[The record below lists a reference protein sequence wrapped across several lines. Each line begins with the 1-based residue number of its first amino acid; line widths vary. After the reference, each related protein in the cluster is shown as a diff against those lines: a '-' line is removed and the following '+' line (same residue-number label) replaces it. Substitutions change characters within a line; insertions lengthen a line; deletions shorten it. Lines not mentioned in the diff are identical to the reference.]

1 MAPRAAYVHIPF
13 CEHICYYCDFNKVFL
28 KNQPVAEYL
37 DALEREIE
45 LTLKTYP
52 TDHLD
57 TIFIG
62 GGTPTALNEEQ
73 MARLMGIVE
82 RHLLPLTDDSLEYTV
97 ESNPDGVSPQKLDI
111 MKAGGVNRV
120 SFGVQSFDDGL
131 LERIGRT
138 HREAKVAQTLSEAA
152 ERFDNISVDLMFGL
166 PNQTLE
172 QVEYD
177 VERALKLPIT
187 HISSYSLILEPHTVF
202 AIQERKG
209 KLPLPSQD
217 LEADMYRLMIERI
230 EAGGL
235 AQYEISNFS
244 LPGKESRHNRVYWE
258 NDEYYGFGAGS
269 HGYIEK
275 TRRANIAPIPHYIK
289 AEGLPVRNETPL
301 TEVERM
307 EEEMFLGLRMR
318 EGVSLER
325 FEAKFGHAFDDVF
338 GKVIRELL
346 PQGLIERTATHV
358 RLTDEGLPL
367 ANEVFAAFIGEAELE
382 D

>member
-1 MAPRAAYVHIPF
+1 MTPRAAYVHIPF

-45 LTLKTYP
+45 LTLQQYP
-52 TDHLD
+52 TDRLE

-62 GGTPTALNEEQ
+62 GGTPTALNEQQ
-73 MARLMGIVE
+73 MQRLMDIISK
-82 RHLLPLTDDSLEYTV
+82 HLLPLTDETLEYTV
-97 ESNPDGVSPQKLDI
+97 ESNPDGVSPEKLDI

-138 HREAKVAQTLSEAA
+138 HREAKVAETLDEAA
-152 ERFDNISVDLMFGL
+152 KRFDNISVDLMFGL

-172 QVEYD
+172 QVKYD
-177 VERALKLPIT
+177 VERALRLPIT

-209 KLPLPSQD
+209 KLPLPTQD
-217 LEADMYRLMIERI
+217 LEAEMYRLMIETI

-235 AQYEISNFS
+235 KQYEISNFS

-269 HGYIEK
+269 HSYIAQ

-289 AEGLPVRNETPL
+289 AEGLPVRNETLL
-301 TEVERM
+301 TRVERM
-307 EEEMFLGLRMR
+307 EEEMFLGLRMKQ
-318 EGVSLER
+318 GVSIEH
-325 FEAKFGHAFDDVF
+325 FEQKYGIALDAAF
-338 GKVIRELL
+338 GKTITKLL
-346 PQGLIERTATHV
+346 PRGLVERTDTHL
-358 RLTDEGLPL
+358 RLTEAGVPL
-367 ANEVFAAFIGEAELE
+367 ANEVFAEFIGEAEVE
-382 D
+382 

>member
-1 MAPRAAYVHIPF
+1 MTPRAAYVHIPF

-45 LTLKTYP
+45 LTLQQYP
-52 TDHLD
+52 TDRLE

-62 GGTPTALNEEQ
+62 GGTPTALNEQQ
-73 MARLMGIVE
+73 MQRLMDIISK
-82 RHLLPLTDDSLEYTV
+82 HLLPLTDETLEYTV
-97 ESNPDGVSPQKLDI
+97 ESNPDGVSPEKLDI

-138 HREAKVAQTLSEAA
+138 HREAKVAETLDEAA
-152 ERFDNISVDLMFGL
+152 KRFDNISVDLMFGL

-172 QVEYD
+172 QVKYD
-177 VERALKLPIT
+177 VERALRLPIT

-209 KLPLPSQD
+209 KLPLPTQD
-217 LEADMYRLMIERI
+217 LEAEMYRLMIETI

-235 AQYEISNFS
+235 KQYEISNFS

-269 HGYIEK
+269 HSYINQ

-301 TEVERM
+301 TRVERM
-307 EEEMFLGLRMR
+307 EEEMFLGLRMKQ
-318 EGVSLER
+318 GVSIEH
-325 FEAKFGHAFDDVF
+325 FEQKYGIALDAAF
-338 GKVIRELL
+338 GKTITKLL
-346 PQGLIERTATHV
+346 PRGLVERTDTHL
-358 RLTDEGLPL
+358 RLTEAGVPL
-367 ANEVFAAFIGEAELE
+367 ANEVFAEFIGEAEVE
-382 D
+382 

>member
-1 MAPRAAYVHIPF
+1 MTPRAAYVHIPF

-45 LTLKTYP
+45 LTLQQYP
-52 TDHLD
+52 TDRLE

-62 GGTPTALNEEQ
+62 GGTPTALNEQQ
-73 MARLMGIVE
+73 MQRLMDIISK
-82 RHLLPLTDDSLEYTV
+82 HLLSLTDATLEYTV
-97 ESNPDGVSPQKLDI
+97 ESNPDGVSPEKLDI

-138 HREAKVAQTLSEAA
+138 HREAKVAETLDEAA
-152 ERFDNISVDLMFGL
+152 KRFDNISVDLMFGL

-172 QVEYD
+172 QVKYD
-177 VERALKLPIT
+177 VERALRLPIT

-209 KLPLPSQD
+209 KLPLPTQD
-217 LEADMYRLMIERI
+217 LEAEMYRLMIETI

-235 AQYEISNFS
+235 NQYEISNFS

-269 HGYIEK
+269 HSYINQ

-301 TEVERM
+301 TRVERM
-307 EEEMFLGLRMR
+307 EEEMFLGLRMKQ
-318 EGVSLER
+318 GVSIEH
-325 FEAKFGHAFDDVF
+325 FEQKYGIALDAAF
-338 GKVIRELL
+338 GKTITKLL
-346 PQGLIERTATHV
+346 PRGLVERTDTHL
-358 RLTDEGLPL
+358 RLTEAGVPL
-367 ANEVFAAFIGEAELE
+367 ANEVFAEFIGEAEVE
-382 D
+382 

>member
-1 MAPRAAYVHIPF
+1 MTPRAAYVHIPF

-45 LTLKTYP
+45 LTLQQYP
-52 TDHLD
+52 TDRLE

-62 GGTPTALNEEQ
+62 GGTPTALNEQQ
-73 MARLMGIVE
+73 MQRLMDIISK
-82 RHLLPLTDDSLEYTV
+82 HLLPLTDATLEYTV
-97 ESNPDGVSPQKLDI
+97 ESNPDGVSPEKLDI

-138 HREAKVAQTLSEAA
+138 HREAKVAETLDEAVK
-152 ERFDNISVDLMFGL
+152 RFDNISVDLMFGL
-166 PNQTLE
+166 PNQTLD
-172 QVEYD
+172 QVKYD
-177 VERALKLPIT
+177 VERALRLPIT

-209 KLPLPSQD
+209 KLPLPTQD
-217 LEADMYRLMIERI
+217 LEAEMYRLMIETI

-235 AQYEISNFS
+235 KQYEISNFS

-269 HGYIEK
+269 HSYIDQ

-301 TEVERM
+301 TRVERM
-307 EEEMFLGLRMR
+307 EEEMFLGLRMKQ
-318 EGVSLER
+318 GVSIEH
-325 FEAKFGHAFDDVF
+325 FEQKYGLSLDAVF
-338 GKVIRELL
+338 GKTITKLL
-346 PQGLIERTATHV
+346 PRGLVERTNTHL
-358 RLTDEGLPL
+358 RLTDAGVPL
-367 ANEVFAAFIGEAELE
+367 ANEVFAEFIGEAEVE
-382 D
+382 

>member
-1 MAPRAAYVHIPF
+1 MTPRAAYVHIPF

-45 LTLKTYP
+45 LTLQQYP
-52 TDHLD
+52 TDRLE

-62 GGTPTALNEEQ
+62 GGTPTALNEPQ
-73 MARLMGIVE
+73 MQRLMDIITK
-82 RHLLPLTDDSLEYTV
+82 HLLPLTDETLEYTV
-97 ESNPDGVSPQKLDI
+97 ESNPDGVSPEKLDI

-138 HREAKVAQTLSEAA
+138 HREAKVAETLDHAA
-152 ERFDNISVDLMFGL
+152 KRFDNISVDLMFGL

-172 QVEYD
+172 QVKYD
-177 VERALKLPIT
+177 VERALRLPIT

-209 KLPLPSQD
+209 KLPLPTQD
-217 LEADMYRLMIERI
+217 LEADMYRLMIETI

-235 AQYEISNFS
+235 KQYEISNFS
-244 LPGKESRHNRVYWE
+244 LPNRESRHNRVYWE

-269 HGYIEK
+269 HSYINQ

-289 AEGLPVRNETPL
+289 AEGLPVRNETLL
-301 TEVERM
+301 TIVERM
-307 EEEMFLGLRMR
+307 EEEMFLGLRMK
-318 EGVSLER
+318 EGVSEKH
-325 FEAKFGHAFDDVF
+325 FEHKYGLSLDKVF
-338 GKVIRELL
+338 GKTIAKLL
-346 PQGLIERTATHV
+346 PRGLVERTATHI
-358 RLTDEGLPL
+358 RLTDAGVPL
-367 ANEVFAAFIGEAELE
+367 ANEVFAEFIGEAEME
-382 D
+382 

>member
-1 MAPRAAYVHIPF
+1 MTPRAAYVHIPF

-45 LTLKTYP
+45 LTLQQYP
-52 TDHLD
+52 TDRLE

-62 GGTPTALNEEQ
+62 GGTPTALNEQQ
-73 MARLMGIVE
+73 MQRLMDIISK
-82 RHLLPLTDDSLEYTV
+82 HLLPLTDATLEYTV
-97 ESNPDGVSPQKLDI
+97 EPNPDGVSSEKLDI

-138 HREAKVAQTLSEAA
+138 HREAKVAETLDEAA
-152 ERFDNISVDLMFGL
+152 KRFDNISVDLMFGL
-166 PNQTLE
+166 PNQTLD
-172 QVEYD
+172 QVKYD
-177 VERALKLPIT
+177 VERALRLPIT

-209 KLPLPSQD
+209 KLPLPTQD
-217 LEADMYRLMIERI
+217 LEAEMYRLMIETI

-235 AQYEISNFS
+235 KQYEISNFS

-269 HGYIEK
+269 HSYIDQ

-301 TEVERM
+301 TRVERM
-307 EEEMFLGLRMR
+307 EEEMFLGLRMKQ
-318 EGVSLER
+318 GVSIEH
-325 FEAKFGHAFDDVF
+325 FEQKYGIALDAAF
-338 GKVIRELL
+338 GKTITKLL
-346 PQGLIERTATHV
+346 PRGLVERTNTHL
-358 RLTDEGLPL
+358 RLTEAGVPL
-367 ANEVFAAFIGEAELE
+367 ANEVFAEFIGEAEVE
-382 D
+382 

>member
-1 MAPRAAYVHIPF
+1 MTPRAAYVHIPF

-45 LTLKTYP
+45 LTLQQYP
-52 TDHLD
+52 TDRLE

-62 GGTPTALNEEQ
+62 GGTPTALNEQQ
-73 MARLMGIVE
+73 MQRLMDIISK
-82 RHLLPLTDDSLEYTV
+82 HLLPLTDETLEYTV
-97 ESNPDGVSPQKLDI
+97 ESNPDGVSPEKLDI

-138 HREAKVAQTLSEAA
+138 HREAKVAETLNEAA
-152 ERFDNISVDLMFGL
+152 KRFDNISVDLMFGL

-172 QVEYD
+172 QVKYD
-177 VERALKLPIT
+177 VERALRLPIT

-209 KLPLPSQD
+209 KLPLPTQD
-217 LEADMYRLMIERI
+217 LEAEMYRLMIETI

-235 AQYEISNFS
+235 KQYEISNFS

-269 HGYIEK
+269 HSYIDQ

-301 TEVERM
+301 TRVERM
-307 EEEMFLGLRMR
+307 EEEMFLGLRMKQ
-318 EGVSLER
+318 GVSIEH
-325 FEAKFGHAFDDVF
+325 FEQKYGIALDAAF
-338 GKVIRELL
+338 GKTITKLL
-346 PQGLIERTATHV
+346 PRGLVERTDTHL
-358 RLTDEGLPL
+358 RLTEAGVPL
-367 ANEVFAAFIGEAELE
+367 ANEVFAEFIGEAEVE
-382 D
+382 

>member
-1 MAPRAAYVHIPF
+1 MTPRAAYVHIPF

-45 LTLKTYP
+45 LTLQQYP
-52 TDHLD
+52 TDRLE

-62 GGTPTALNEEQ
+62 GGTPTALNEQQ
-73 MARLMGIVE
+73 MQRLMDII
-82 RHLLPLTDDSLEYTV
+82 RKHLLPLTDATLEYTV
-97 ESNPDGVSPQKLDI
+97 ESNPDGVSPEKLDI

-138 HREAKVAQTLSEAA
+138 HREAKVAETLDEAA
-152 ERFDNISVDLMFGL
+152 KRFDNISVDLMFGL

-172 QVEYD
+172 QVKYD
-177 VERALKLPIT
+177 VERALRLPIT

-209 KLPLPSQD
+209 KLPLPTQD
-217 LEADMYRLMIERI
+217 LEAEMYRLMIETI

-235 AQYEISNFS
+235 KQYEISNFS

-269 HGYIEK
+269 HSYINR

-301 TEVERM
+301 TRVERM
-307 EEEMFLGLRMR
+307 EEEMFLGLRMKQGVSI
-318 EGVSLER
+318 EHFEQKYGVSLD
-325 FEAKFGHAFDDVF
+325 AAF
-338 GKVIRELL
+338 GKTITKLL
-346 PQGLIERTATHV
+346 PRGLVERTNTHL
-358 RLTDEGLPL
+358 RLTEAGVPL
-367 ANEVFAAFIGEAELE
+367 ANEVFAEFIGEAEVE
-382 D
+382 

>member
-1 MAPRAAYVHIPF
+1 MTPRAAYVHIPF

-45 LTLKTYP
+45 LTLQQYP
-52 TDHLD
+52 TDRLE

-62 GGTPTALNEEQ
+62 GGTPTALNEPQ
-73 MARLMGIVE
+73 MQRLMDIITK
-82 RHLLPLTDDSLEYTV
+82 HLLPLTDETLEYTV
-97 ESNPDGVSPQKLDI
+97 ESNPDGVSPEKLDI

-138 HREAKVAQTLSEAA
+138 HREAKVAETLDHAA
-152 ERFDNISVDLMFGL
+152 KRFDNISVDLMFGL

-172 QVEYD
+172 QVKYD
-177 VERALKLPIT
+177 VERALRLPIT

-209 KLPLPSQD
+209 KLPLPTQD
-217 LEADMYRLMIERI
+217 LEADMYRLMIETI

-235 AQYEISNFS
+235 KQYEISNFS
-244 LPGKESRHNRVYWE
+244 LPNRESRHNRVYWE

-269 HGYIEK
+269 HSYINQ

-301 TEVERM
+301 TIVERM
-307 EEEMFLGLRMR
+307 EEEMFLGLRMK
-318 EGVSLER
+318 EGVSEKHFEGKYGLSLE
-325 FEAKFGHAFDDVF
+325 KVF
-338 GKVIRELL
+338 GKTIAKLL
-346 PQGLIERTATHV
+346 PRGLVERTATHI
-358 RLTDEGLPL
+358 RLTDAGVPL
-367 ANEVFAAFIGEAELE
+367 ANEVFAEFIGEAEIE
-382 D
+382 

>member
-1 MAPRAAYVHIPF
+1 MTPRAAYVHIPF

-45 LTLKTYP
+45 LTLQQYP
-52 TDHLD
+52 TDRLE

-62 GGTPTALNEEQ
+62 GGTPTALNEQQ
-73 MARLMGIVE
+73 MQRLMDIISK
-82 RHLLPLTDDSLEYTV
+82 HLLPLTDATLEYTV
-97 ESNPDGVSPQKLDI
+97 ESNPDGVSPEKLDI

-138 HREAKVAQTLSEAA
+138 HREAKVAETLDEAA
-152 ERFDNISVDLMFGL
+152 KRFDNISVDLMFGL
-166 PNQTLE
+166 PNQTLD
-172 QVEYD
+172 QVKYD
-177 VERALKLPIT
+177 VERALRLPIT

-209 KLPLPSQD
+209 KLPLPTQD
-217 LEADMYRLMIERI
+217 LEAEMYRLMIETI

-235 AQYEISNFS
+235 KQYEISNFS

-269 HGYIEK
+269 HSYIDQ

-301 TEVERM
+301 TRVERM
-307 EEEMFLGLRMR
+307 EEEMFLGLRMKQ
-318 EGVSLER
+318 GVSIEH
-325 FEAKFGHAFDDVF
+325 FEQKYGIALDAAF
-338 GKVIRELL
+338 GKTITKLL
-346 PQGLIERTATHV
+346 PRGLVERTNTHL
-358 RLTDEGLPL
+358 RLTEAGVPL
-367 ANEVFAAFIGEAELE
+367 ANEVFAEFIGEAEVE
-382 D
+382 

>member
-1 MAPRAAYVHIPF
+1 MTPRAAYVHIPF

-45 LTLKTYP
+45 LTLQQYP
-52 TDHLD
+52 TDRLE

-62 GGTPTALNEEQ
+62 GGTPTALNEPQ
-73 MARLMGIVE
+73 MQRLMDIITK
-82 RHLLPLTDDSLEYTV
+82 HLLPLTDETLEYTV
-97 ESNPDGVSPQKLDI
+97 ESNPDGVSPEKLDI

-138 HREAKVAQTLSEAA
+138 HREAKVAETLDHAA
-152 ERFDNISVDLMFGL
+152 KRFDNISVDLMFGL

-172 QVEYD
+172 QVKYD
-177 VERALKLPIT
+177 VERALRLPIT

-209 KLPLPSQD
+209 KLPLPTQD
-217 LEADMYRLMIERI
+217 LEADMYRLMIETI

-235 AQYEISNFS
+235 KQYEISNFS
-244 LPGKESRHNRVYWE
+244 LPNRESRHNRVYWE

-269 HGYIEK
+269 HSYINQ

-301 TEVERM
+301 TIVERM
-307 EEEMFLGLRMR
+307 EEEMFLGLRMK
-318 EGVSLER
+318 EGVSEKH
-325 FEAKFGHAFDDVF
+325 FEGKYGLSLDKVF
-338 GKVIRELL
+338 GKTIAKLL
-346 PQGLIERTATHV
+346 PRGLVERTATHI
-358 RLTDEGLPL
+358 RLTDAGVPL
-367 ANEVFAAFIGEAELE
+367 ANEVFAEFIGEAEIE
-382 D
+382 

>member
-1 MAPRAAYVHIPF
+1 MTPRAAYVHIPF

-45 LTLKTYP
+45 LTLQQYP
-52 TDHLD
+52 TDRLE

-62 GGTPTALNEEQ
+62 GGTPTALNEQQ
-73 MARLMGIVE
+73 MQRLMDIISK
-82 RHLLPLTDDSLEYTV
+82 HLLPLTDATLEYTV
-97 ESNPDGVSPQKLDI
+97 ESNPDGVSPEKLDI

-138 HREAKVAQTLSEAA
+138 HREAKVAETLDEAA
-152 ERFDNISVDLMFGL
+152 KRFDNISVDLMFGL

-172 QVEYD
+172 QVKYD
-177 VERALKLPIT
+177 VERALRLPIT

-209 KLPLPSQD
+209 KLPLPTQD
-217 LEADMYRLMIERI
+217 LEAEMYRLMIETI

-235 AQYEISNFS
+235 KQYEISNFS

-269 HGYIEK
+269 HSYIDQ

-301 TEVERM
+301 TRVERM
-307 EEEMFLGLRMR
+307 EEEMFLGLRMKQ
-318 EGVSLER
+318 GVSIEH
-325 FEAKFGHAFDDVF
+325 FEQKYGIALDAAF
-338 GKVIRELL
+338 GKTITKLL
-346 PQGLIERTATHV
+346 PRGLVERTNTHL
-358 RLTDEGLPL
+358 RLTEAGVPL
-367 ANEVFAAFIGEAELE
+367 ANEVFAEFIGEAEVE
-382 D
+382 

>member
-1 MAPRAAYVHIPF
+1 MTPRAAYVHIPF

-45 LTLKTYP
+45 LTLQQYP
-52 TDHLD
+52 TDRLE

-62 GGTPTALNEEQ
+62 GGTPTALNEQQ
-73 MARLMGIVE
+73 MQRLMDIISK
-82 RHLLPLTDDSLEYTV
+82 HLLPLTDETLEYTV
-97 ESNPDGVSPQKLDI
+97 ESNPDGVSPEKLDI

-138 HREAKVAQTLSEAA
+138 HREAKVAETLDEAA
-152 ERFDNISVDLMFGL
+152 KRFDNISVDLMFGL

-172 QVEYD
+172 QVKYD
-177 VERALKLPIT
+177 VERALRLPIT

-209 KLPLPSQD
+209 KLPLPTQD
-217 LEADMYRLMIERI
+217 LEAEMYRLMIETI

-235 AQYEISNFS
+235 NQYEISNFS

-269 HGYIEK
+269 HSYIDQ

-301 TEVERM
+301 TRVERM
-307 EEEMFLGLRMR
+307 EEEMFLGLRMKQ
-318 EGVSLER
+318 GVSIEH
-325 FEAKFGHAFDDVF
+325 FEQKYGIALDAAF
-338 GKVIRELL
+338 GKTITKLL
-346 PQGLIERTATHV
+346 PRGLVERTDTHL
-358 RLTDEGLPL
+358 RLTEAGVPL
-367 ANEVFAAFIGEAELE
+367 ANEVFAEFIGEAEVE
-382 D
+382 

>member
-1 MAPRAAYVHIPF
+1 MTPRAAYVHIPF
-13 CEHICYYCDFNKVFL
+13 CEHICYYCDFNKVFF

-45 LTLKTYP
+45 LTLQQYP
-52 TDHLD
+52 TDRLE

-62 GGTPTALNEEQ
+62 GGTPTALNEQQ
-73 MARLMGIVE
+73 MQRLMDIISK
-82 RHLLPLTDDSLEYTV
+82 HLLPLTDATLEYTV
-97 ESNPDGVSPQKLDI
+97 ESNPDGVSPEKLDI

-138 HREAKVAQTLSEAA
+138 HREAKVAETLDEAA
-152 ERFDNISVDLMFGL
+152 KRFDNISVDLMFGL
-166 PNQTLE
+166 PNQTLD
-172 QVEYD
+172 QVKYD
-177 VERALKLPIT
+177 VERALRLPIT

-209 KLPLPSQD
+209 KLPLPTQD
-217 LEADMYRLMIERI
+217 LEAEMYRLMIETI

-235 AQYEISNFS
+235 KQYEISNFS

-269 HGYIEK
+269 HSYIDQ

-301 TEVERM
+301 TRVERM
-307 EEEMFLGLRMR
+307 EEEMFLGLRMKQ
-318 EGVSLER
+318 GVSIEH
-325 FEAKFGHAFDDVF
+325 FEQKYGLSLDAVF
-338 GKVIRELL
+338 GKTITKLL
-346 PQGLIERTATHV
+346 PRGLVERTNTHL
-358 RLTDEGLPL
+358 RLTDAGVPL
-367 ANEVFAAFIGEAELE
+367 ANEVFAEFIGEAEVE
-382 D
+382 

>member
-1 MAPRAAYVHIPF
+1 MTPRAAYVHIPF

-45 LTLKTYP
+45 LTLQQYP
-52 TDHLD
+52 TDRLE

-62 GGTPTALNEEQ
+62 GGTPTALNEQQ
-73 MARLMGIVE
+73 MQRLMDIISK
-82 RHLLPLTDDSLEYTV
+82 HLLPLTDATLEYTV
-97 ESNPDGVSPQKLDI
+97 ESNPDGVSPEKLDI

-138 HREAKVAQTLSEAA
+138 HREAKVAETLDEAA
-152 ERFDNISVDLMFGL
+152 KRFDNISVDLMFGL
-166 PNQTLE
+166 PNQTLD
-172 QVEYD
+172 QVKYD
-177 VERALKLPIT
+177 VERALRLPIT

-209 KLPLPSQD
+209 KLPLPTQD
-217 LEADMYRLMIERI
+217 LEAEMYRLMIETI

-235 AQYEISNFS
+235 KQYEISNFS

-269 HGYIEK
+269 HSYIDQ

-301 TEVERM
+301 TRVERM
-307 EEEMFLGLRMR
+307 EEEMFLGLRMKQ
-318 EGVSLER
+318 GVSIEH
-325 FEAKFGHAFDDVF
+325 FEQKYGIALDAAF
-338 GKVIRELL
+338 GKTITKLL
-346 PQGLIERTATHV
+346 PRGLVERTDTHL
-358 RLTDEGLPL
+358 RLTEAGVPL
-367 ANEVFAAFIGEAELE
+367 ANEVFAEFIGEAEVE
-382 D
+382 

>member
-1 MAPRAAYVHIPF
+1 MTPRAAYVHIPF

-45 LTLKTYP
+45 LTLQQYP
-52 TDHLD
+52 TDRLE

-62 GGTPTALNEEQ
+62 GGTPTALNEQQ
-73 MARLMGIVE
+73 MQRLMDIISK
-82 RHLLPLTDDSLEYTV
+82 HLLPLTDETLEYTV
-97 ESNPDGVSPQKLDI
+97 ESNPDGVSPEKLDI

-138 HREAKVAQTLSEAA
+138 HREAKVAETLDEAA
-152 ERFDNISVDLMFGL
+152 KRFDNISVDLMFGL

-172 QVEYD
+172 QVKYD
-177 VERALKLPIT
+177 VERALRLPIT

-209 KLPLPSQD
+209 KLPLPTQD
-217 LEADMYRLMIERI
+217 LEAEMYRLMIETI

-235 AQYEISNFS
+235 KQYEISNFS

-269 HGYIEK
+269 HSYIDQ

-301 TEVERM
+301 TRVERM
-307 EEEMFLGLRMR
+307 EEEMFLGLRMKQ
-318 EGVSLER
+318 GVSIEH
-325 FEAKFGHAFDDVF
+325 FEQKYGIALDAAF
-338 GKVIRELL
+338 GKTITKLL
-346 PQGLIERTATHV
+346 PRGLVERTNTHL
-358 RLTDEGLPL
+358 RLTEAGVPL
-367 ANEVFAAFIGEAELE
+367 ANEVFAEFIGEAEVE
-382 D
+382 

>member
-1 MAPRAAYVHIPF
+1 MTPRAAYVHIPF

-45 LTLKTYP
+45 LTLQQYP
-52 TDHLD
+52 TDRLE

-62 GGTPTALNEEQ
+62 GGTPTALNEQQ
-73 MARLMGIVE
+73 MQRLMDIISK
-82 RHLLPLTDDSLEYTV
+82 HLLPLTDATLEYTV
-97 ESNPDGVSPQKLDI
+97 ESNPDGVSPEKLDI

-138 HREAKVAQTLSEAA
+138 HREAKVAETLDEAA
-152 ERFDNISVDLMFGL
+152 KRFDNISVDLMFGL

-172 QVEYD
+172 QVKYD
-177 VERALKLPIT
+177 VERALRLPIT

-209 KLPLPSQD
+209 KLPLPTQD
-217 LEADMYRLMIERI
+217 LEAEMYRLMIETI

-235 AQYEISNFS
+235 NQYEISNFS

-269 HGYIEK
+269 HSYINQ

-301 TEVERM
+301 TRVERM
-307 EEEMFLGLRMR
+307 EEEMFLGLRMKQ
-318 EGVSLER
+318 GVSIEH
-325 FEAKFGHAFDDVF
+325 FEQKYGLPLDTAF
-338 GKVIRELL
+338 GKTITKLL
-346 PQGLIERTATHV
+346 PRGLVERTDTHL
-358 RLTDEGLPL
+358 RLTEAGVPL
-367 ANEVFAAFIGEAELE
+367 ANEVFAEFIGEAEVK
-382 D
+382 

>member
-1 MAPRAAYVHIPF
+1 MTPRAAYVHIPF

-45 LTLKTYP
+45 LTLQQYP
-52 TDHLD
+52 TDRLE

-62 GGTPTALNEEQ
+62 GGTPTALNEQQ
-73 MARLMGIVE
+73 MQRLMDIISK
-82 RHLLPLTDDSLEYTV
+82 HLLPLTDETLEYTV
-97 ESNPDGVSPQKLDI
+97 ESNPDGVSPEKLDI

-138 HREAKVAQTLSEAA
+138 HREAKVAETLDEAA
-152 ERFDNISVDLMFGL
+152 KRFDNISVDLMFGL

-172 QVEYD
+172 QVKYD
-177 VERALKLPIT
+177 VERALRLPIT

-209 KLPLPSQD
+209 KLPLPTQD
-217 LEADMYRLMIERI
+217 LEAEMYRLMIETI

-235 AQYEISNFS
+235 KQYEISNFS

-269 HGYIEK
+269 HSYIAQ

-301 TEVERM
+301 TRVERM
-307 EEEMFLGLRMR
+307 EEEMFLGLRMKQ
-318 EGVSLER
+318 GVSIEH
-325 FEAKFGHAFDDVF
+325 FEQKYGIALDAAF
-338 GKVIRELL
+338 GKTITKLL
-346 PQGLIERTATHV
+346 PRGLVERTDTHL
-358 RLTDEGLPL
+358 RLTEAGVPL
-367 ANEVFAAFIGEAELE
+367 ANEVFAEFIGEAEVE
-382 D
+382 

>member
-1 MAPRAAYVHIPF
+1 MTPRAAYVHIPF

-45 LTLKTYP
+45 LTLQQYP
-52 TDHLD
+52 TDRLE

-62 GGTPTALNEEQ
+62 GGTPTALNEQQ
-73 MARLMGIVE
+73 MQRLMDIISK
-82 RHLLPLTDDSLEYTV
+82 HLLPLTDETLEYTV
-97 ESNPDGVSPQKLDI
+97 ESNPDGVSPEKLDI

-138 HREAKVAQTLSEAA
+138 HREAKVAETLDEAA
-152 ERFDNISVDLMFGL
+152 KRFDNISVDLMFGL

-172 QVEYD
+172 QVKYD
-177 VERALKLPIT
+177 VERALRLPIT

-209 KLPLPSQD
+209 KLPLPTQD
-217 LEADMYRLMIERI
+217 LEAEMYRLMIETI

-235 AQYEISNFS
+235 KQYEISNFS

-269 HGYIEK
+269 HSYIDQ

-301 TEVERM
+301 TRVERM
-307 EEEMFLGLRMR
+307 EEEMFLGLRMKQ
-318 EGVSLER
+318 GVSIEH
-325 FEAKFGHAFDDVF
+325 FEQKYGIALDAAF
-338 GKVIRELL
+338 GKTITKLL
-346 PQGLIERTATHV
+346 PRGLVERTDTHL
-358 RLTDEGLPL
+358 RLTEAGVPL
-367 ANEVFAAFIGEAELE
+367 ANEVFAEFIGEAEVE
-382 D
+382 

>member
-1 MAPRAAYVHIPF
+1 MTPRAAYVHIPF

-45 LTLKTYP
+45 LTLQQYP
-52 TDHLD
+52 TDRLE

-62 GGTPTALNEEQ
+62 GGTPTALNEQQ
-73 MARLMGIVE
+73 MQRLMDIISK
-82 RHLLPLTDDSLEYTV
+82 HLLPLTDETLEYTV
-97 ESNPDGVSPQKLDI
+97 ESNPDGVSPEKLDI

-120 SFGVQSFDDGL
+120 SFGVQSFNDGL

-138 HREAKVAQTLSEAA
+138 HREAKVAETLDEAA
-152 ERFDNISVDLMFGL
+152 KRFDNISVDLMFGL

-172 QVEYD
+172 QVKYD
-177 VERALKLPIT
+177 VERALRLPIT

-209 KLPLPSQD
+209 KLPLPTQD
-217 LEADMYRLMIERI
+217 LEAEMYRLMIETI

-235 AQYEISNFS
+235 NQYEISNFS

-269 HGYIEK
+269 HSYINQ

-301 TEVERM
+301 TRVERM
-307 EEEMFLGLRMR
+307 EEEMFLGLRMKQ
-318 EGVSLER
+318 GVSIEH
-325 FEAKFGHAFDDVF
+325 FEQKYGIALDAAF
-338 GKVIRELL
+338 GKTITKLL
-346 PQGLIERTATHV
+346 PRGLVERTDTHL
-358 RLTDEGLPL
+358 RLTEAGVPL
-367 ANEVFAAFIGEAELE
+367 ANEVFAEFIGEAEVE
-382 D
+382 

>member
-1 MAPRAAYVHIPF
+1 MTPRAAYVHIPF

-45 LTLKTYP
+45 LTLQQYP
-52 TDHLD
+52 TDRLE

-62 GGTPTALNEEQ
+62 GGTPTALNEQQ
-73 MARLMGIVE
+73 MQRLMDIISK
-82 RHLLPLTDDSLEYTV
+82 HLLPLTDETLEYTV
-97 ESNPDGVSPQKLDI
+97 ESNPDGVSPEKLDI

-138 HREAKVAQTLSEAA
+138 HREAKVAETLDEAA
-152 ERFDNISVDLMFGL
+152 KRFDNISVDLMFGL

-172 QVEYD
+172 QVKYD
-177 VERALKLPIT
+177 VERALRLPIT

-209 KLPLPSQD
+209 KLPLPTQD
-217 LEADMYRLMIERI
+217 LEAEMYRLMIETI

-235 AQYEISNFS
+235 NQYEISNFS

-269 HGYIEK
+269 HSYINQ

-301 TEVERM
+301 TRVERM
-307 EEEMFLGLRMR
+307 EEEMFLGLRMKQ
-318 EGVSLER
+318 GVSIEH
-325 FEAKFGHAFDDVF
+325 FEQKYGIALDAAF
-338 GKVIRELL
+338 GKTITKLL
-346 PQGLIERTATHV
+346 PRGLVERTDTHL
-358 RLTDEGLPL
+358 RLTEAGVPL
-367 ANEVFAAFIGEAELE
+367 ANEVFAEFIGEAEVE
-382 D
+382 

>member
-1 MAPRAAYVHIPF
+1 MTPRAAYVHIPF

-45 LTLKTYP
+45 LTLQQYP
-52 TDHLD
+52 TDRLE

-62 GGTPTALNEEQ
+62 GGTPTALNEQQ
-73 MARLMGIVE
+73 MQRLMDIISK
-82 RHLLPLTDDSLEYTV
+82 HLLPLTDATLEYTV
-97 ESNPDGVSPQKLDI
+97 ESNPDGVSSEKLDI

-138 HREAKVAQTLSEAA
+138 HREAKVAETLDEAA
-152 ERFDNISVDLMFGL
+152 KRFDNISVDLMFGL
-166 PNQTLE
+166 PNQTLD
-172 QVEYD
+172 QVKYD
-177 VERALKLPIT
+177 VERALRLPIT

-209 KLPLPSQD
+209 KLPLPTQD
-217 LEADMYRLMIERI
+217 LEAEMYRLMIETI

-235 AQYEISNFS
+235 KQYEISNFS

-269 HGYIEK
+269 HSYIDQ

-301 TEVERM
+301 TRVERM
-307 EEEMFLGLRMR
+307 EEEMFLGLRMKQ
-318 EGVSLER
+318 GVSIEH
-325 FEAKFGHAFDDVF
+325 FEQKYGIALDAAF
-338 GKVIRELL
+338 GKTITKLL
-346 PQGLIERTATHV
+346 PRGLVERTNTHL
-358 RLTDEGLPL
+358 RLTEAGVPL
-367 ANEVFAAFIGEAELE
+367 ANEVFAEFIGEAEVE
-382 D
+382 

>member
-1 MAPRAAYVHIPF
+1 MTPRAAYVHIPF

-45 LTLKTYP
+45 LTLQQYP
-52 TDHLD
+52 TDRLE

-62 GGTPTALNEEQ
+62 GGTPTALNEQ
-73 MARLMGIVE
+73 KMQRLMDIISK
-82 RHLLPLTDDSLEYTV
+82 HLVPLTDETLEYPV
-97 ESNPDGVSPQKLDI
+97 ESNPDGVSPEKLDI

-138 HREAKVAQTLSEAA
+138 HREAKVAETLDEAA
-152 ERFDNISVDLMFGL
+152 KRFDNISVDLMFGL

-172 QVEYD
+172 QVKYD
-177 VERALKLPIT
+177 VERALRLPIT

-209 KLPLPSQD
+209 KLPLPTQD
-217 LEADMYRLMIERI
+217 LEAEMYRLMIETI

-235 AQYEISNFS
+235 KQYEISNFS

-269 HGYIEK
+269 HSYIDQ

-301 TEVERM
+301 TRVERM
-307 EEEMFLGLRMR
+307 EEEMFLGLRMKQ
-318 EGVSLER
+318 GVSIEH
-325 FEAKFGHAFDDVF
+325 FEQKYGIALDAAF
-338 GKVIRELL
+338 GKTITKLL
-346 PQGLIERTATHV
+346 PRGLVERTDTHL
-358 RLTDEGLPL
+358 RLTEAGVPL
-367 ANEVFAAFIGEAELE
+367 ANEVFAEFIGEAEVE
-382 D
+382 